1 MNSFVQTAENLLS
14 KRYQDVAAHQEA
26 FMPKLDV
33 EIAQPSLSAQD
44 REKLKELRKRLLQNK
59 ALSEKPPFLGSSAC
73 NIF

>member
-1 MNSFVQTAENLLS
+1 MGTTNSRAAA

-33 EIAQPSLSAQD
+33 ETAQPSLSAQD